1 MRKNTN
7 YQYYQINE
15 KARSL
20 ILAAYPLTS
29 DFNWTTYVDYLN
41 TRSELLDTIELFEQ
55 LGWVKIDLN
64 HLPAQIWIDSNLQE
78 QHDLYNQVTS
88 MNDQL
93 LREGFLRTW
102 QASIKDRAPLGQILV
117 EPTTLNRTASVKEML
132 QIFTGTY
139 VSRYVENFIPGKT
152 IPELQAEVDR
162 LTNVLERCLGGDLS
176 TLELIIHASNAQN

>member
-7 YQYYQINE
+7 YQAYNIS
-15 KARSL
+15 KRARSL

-41 TRSELLDTIELFEQ
+41 MRSELLDTIELFEQ
-55 LGWVKIDLN
+55 LGWVRISFN

-93 LREGFLRTW
+93 LREGFLRLW
-102 QASIKDRAPLGQILV
+102 RASIKKPGPSGQILV
-117 EPTTLNRTASVKEML
+117 EPTTTNRRASVKETL
-132 QIFTGTY
+132 EVFTGDY

-152 IPELQAEVDR
+152 MPDLQAEVNR

-176 TLELIIHASNAQN
+176 TLELIIHATNAKK